1 MTDLASFLL
10 MLVAI
15 AFGCFFLQM
24 GKQALLS
31 QERFLRF
38 CNRWQK
44 TGEFGIQA
52 FDLGSFGGP
61 TNLRLVGVGLSA
73 IGLFIIVS
81 VVAFLLI
88 RLGYLT

>member
-1 MTDLASFLL
+1 
-10 MLVAI
+10 MLFAI

-24 GKQALLS
+24 GKHALLS

-44 TGEFGIQA
+44 TEEFGIKT
-52 FDLGSFGGP
+52 FDLGTFGGP

-81 VVAFLLI
+81 VAAFLLI